1 MTHPKI
7 KGHTEG
13 HRSKKIKVFTERHRS
28 ENKGHYFYLH
38 TRKFTGH
45 IPKITRGTAP
55 YYGSYAQITGHT
67 GHTPKIAGH
76 APQTAGHTLQ
86 KNFTCHTLQITG
98 HTQKITGHTLAHG
111 KSQRQQQQR
120 GTISNNVT
128 WHQPAWKIPSHR
140 QVTQGPQSPHSGPEQ
155 QNARTSHPKQRWSI
169 HISESL
175 CQMF

>member
-1 MTHPKI
+1 MRDTIFTVTPENLLVTYQKLPVKPHQITCLTPKLPAIQATHPKLLA
-7 KGHTEG
+7 T
-13 HRSKKIKVFTERHRS
+13 RPTLLVTFSKKILLVTRSKLLVTPRKLPVTRWPHR
-28 ENKGHYFYLH
+28 
-38 TRKFTGH
+38 
-45 IPKITRGTAP
+45 
-55 YYGSYAQITGHT
+55 Q
-67 GHTPKIAGH
+67 
-76 APQTAGHTLQ
+76 
-86 KNFTCHTLQITG
+86 
-98 HTQKITGHTLAHG
+98 
-111 KSQRQQQQR
+111 SQRQQQQR